1 MNSLTLTL
9 KPKRNTAKKIIVE
22 MDADRLER
30 LAANFGMFNPDFLAS
45 VKRAERDYEAGRVRK
60 IHSLRELIG

>member
-1 MNSLTLTL
+1 MNSLTFTL
-9 KPKRNTAKKIIVE
+9 KPKRNTAKKIVVE

-45 VKRAERDYEAGRVRK
+45 VKRAERDYEAGRIRE